1 MSNTITD
8 IDRRISELETDLRD
22 LKALTAETHPG
33 VWRMQ
38 AKIERQRAALGA
50 MNQRQASLRFAIKVH
65 ESVHG
70 PLSRVEWVA
79 ARDALAETN
88 PEHVARIGEEPSAAA

>member
-1 MSNTITD
+1 MSNTNTTD
-8 IDRRISELETDLRD
+8 AERIAELEADLRD

-38 AKIERQRAALGA
+38 AKIERQRAALNT
-50 MNQRQASLRFAIKVH
+50 MNERQASLRFALKVH

-70 PLSRVEWVA
+70 PLAREEWAA

-88 PEHVARIGEEPSAAA
+88 PAHAARVEEAVPTAA